1 MTNIGS
7 DLWMAPEIQGT
18 NPRFGHPADVFGF
31 GCLRLVSVSRSI
43 PGRGEADWIEI
54 FAVPGPICLP
64 APPDF
69 TIVG

>member
-31 GCLRLVSVSRSI
+31 GLIAMFLMTFKYPLGKDVT
-43 PGRGEADWIEI
+43 GEKK
-54 FAVPGPICLP
+54 FLCKV
-64 APPDF
+64 F
-69 TIVG
+69 QHF